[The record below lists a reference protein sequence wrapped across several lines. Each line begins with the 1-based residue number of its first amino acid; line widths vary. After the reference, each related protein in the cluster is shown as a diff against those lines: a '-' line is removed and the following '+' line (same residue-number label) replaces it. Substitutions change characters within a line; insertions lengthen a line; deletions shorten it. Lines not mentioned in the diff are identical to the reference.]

1 MPYSLVF
8 HIIPQSNIPVGYL
21 TGRHLHALFLT
32 IVDYVDHEL
41 ANSLHFSQADK
52 AFTLSAI
59 QIANTRYHHQY
70 KILQWEHDRSIRAG
84 TSCWWRVTLLDDL
97 LFHKLAKL
105 WLNWNPDHP
114 WHLGPAD
121 LLITSILGT
130 AQTSQPWANACSY
143 SQLYEQA
150 DEGDRLLKFYFATPT
165 SFRQGQYDSPLPTRD
180 SVFNSL
186 LQKWRKYSGMEF
198 ADLDFGSVQPSIFQI
213 HTEITSDSRSK
224 FIGFV
229 GEVTYRILGDVD
241 PLVIKQINTLADF
254 AIYAGIGRKT
264 PMGMGIVRRSLNR
277 QVISQTNTK
286 SNINTNI
293 NTNIKL
299 NNRG

>member
-8 HIIPQSNIPVGYL
+8 HIIPQSNIPPGYL

-32 IVDYVDHEL
+32 IVDHVDHEL

-59 QIANTRYHHQY
+59 QVANSRDHHRNKY
-70 KILQWEHDRSIRAG
+70 KVLQWEHNQPIRAG
-84 TSCWWRVTLLDDL
+84 TPCWWRVTLLDDV
-97 LFHKLAKL
+97 LFQKLTKL
-105 WLNWNPDHP
+105 WLNLNPDHP

-130 AQTSQPWANACSY
+130 PQASQPWANACSY

-150 DEGDRLLKFYFATPT
+150 DEGDRLINFYFATPT
-165 SFRQGQYDSPLPTRD
+165 CFRQGQYDSPLPTRD

-186 LQKWRKYSGMEF
+186 LQKWRKYSGIDF
-198 ADLDFGSVQPSIFQI
+198 ADLNFEAVQPSFFHV
-213 HTEITSDSRSK
+213 HTEITTDSRSK
-224 FIGFV
+224 FIGFI

-254 AIYAGIGRKT
+254 AIYSGIGRKT
-264 PMGMGIVRRSLNR
+264 PMGMGMVRRSPNFK
-277 QVISQTNTK
+277 VISQSK
-286 SNINTNI
+286 PE
-293 NTNIKL
+293 L
-299 NNRG
+299 V